1 MMLEHLWNM
10 IPSSVKPRFIGD
22 IPSQSDEGV
31 SLTVE
36 GSTEITRFFRPSTR
50 IVSQTVICNIRT
62 KKYKSGESFLQQ
74 IKKALDNN
82 SDVTH
87 GILSIT
93 IQTSDDY
100 VGVNEEKLHEFQVI
114 FKILVEEDI

>member
-10 IPSSVKPRFIGD
+10 VPSSVKPRFIGD

-36 GSTEITRFFRPSTR
+36 GSTEITRFFQPSTR

-82 SDVTH
+82 SDVAN

>member
-1 MMLEHLWNM
+1 MILEYLWNM
-10 IPSSVKPRFIGD
+10 VPSSVKPRFIGD

-36 GSTEITRFFRPSTR
+36 GSTEITRFFQPSTR

-62 KKYKSGESFLQQ
+62 RKYKAGDNFLQQ

-82 SDVTH
+82 KDVEH

-93 IQTSDDY
+93 IQSSDDY
-100 VGVNEEKLHEFQVI
+100 VGVNEEKLHEFQII